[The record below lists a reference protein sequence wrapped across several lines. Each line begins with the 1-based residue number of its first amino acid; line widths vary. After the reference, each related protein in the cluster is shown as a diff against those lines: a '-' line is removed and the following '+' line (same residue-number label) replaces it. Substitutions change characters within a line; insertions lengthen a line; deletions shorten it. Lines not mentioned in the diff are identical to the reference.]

1 MTRDEAFEVLAA
13 AIRRIAPEAD
23 LAATDPDAE
32 LAEEVDLDSMDM
44 VHLVEELH
52 TRTGLEIPER
62 DQARLATITDA
73 LDYLVERS
81 G

>member
-1 MTRDEAFEVLAA
+1 MTRDEAFELFSAT
-13 AIRRIAPEAD
+13 IRRIAPEAD
-23 LAATDPDAE
+23 LDAADPDAE
-32 LAEEVDLDSMDM
+32 LAEEIDLDSMDV

-62 DQARLATITDA
+62 DQPRLATITDA

>member
-1 MTRDEAFEVLAA
+1 MTRAEAFEVLVA
-13 AIRRIAPEAD
+13 AIHRIAPEAD
-23 LAATDPDAE
+23 LDAADPDAE
-32 LAEEVDLDSMDM
+32 LVEELDLDSMDVM
-44 VHLVEELH
+44 HLVEELH

-62 DQARLATITDA
+62 DQARFATITDA